1 MTDALDDFN
10 ACVAALHLTCQI
22 ANEYYVGLC
31 YVAEDRTNSSN
42 VDLNGDNYVCEVED
56 ASSCIPFECQINI
69 RPSSLLKKIVPDV
82 YAVQLQTQFMFMKE
96 AHDYFLKDSGSEI
109 FEGSID
115 QISASYVAPAVVF
128 GRFDYSLILSHK
140 AELKEFKVDGYYESY
155 IRKAALDRQCEFKAL
170 LPWLEHFWTCLSDAV
185 GKTKFNVLG
194 KQLQLILR
202 QIDRI
207 HEYEFASYQ
216 VLLGIAGDF
225 SPLLNNLNRPTK
237 V

>member
-22 ANEYYVGLC
+22 ANDYYLRLWHL
-31 YVAEDRTNSSN
+31 AEDQTNSAD
-42 VDLNGDNYVCEVED
+42 VDLNGDNYACELEN
-56 ASSCIPFECQINI
+56 ASSSIPFECQIKI
-69 RPSSLLKKIVPDV
+69 RPSSLLEKIDPDV

-96 AHDYFLKDSGSEI
+96 AQDYFLKDSSSEI

-185 GKTKFNVLG
+185 GTTQFNLLV
-194 KQLQLILR
+194 KQLQVILR

-225 SPLLNNLNRPTK
+225 SPLLNNLNRPPK

>member
-1 MTDALDDFN
+1 MTDALDNFN

-22 ANEYYVGLC
+22 ANEYYVGLWHF
-31 YVAEDRTNSSN
+31 AENQTNSSD
-42 VDLNGDNYVCEVED
+42 VDLNGDNYACELED
-56 ASSCIPFECQINI
+56 ASSSIPFECQIKI
-69 RPSSLLKKIVPDV
+69 RSNRLLEKIVPDV
-82 YAVQLQTQFMFMKE
+82 YAVQLQTQFMFIKE
-96 AHDYFLKDSGSEI
+96 AHDYFLKDSASEI

-115 QISASYVAPAVVF
+115 QISASYVAPTVLLR
-128 GRFDYSLILSHK
+128 GFDYALIMSQK
-140 AELKEFKVDGYYESY
+140 ADLKKFKVDGYYESY
-155 IRKAALDRQCEFKAL
+155 IRKAALDRHFEFKAL

-185 GKTKFNVLG
+185 GTTQFNVLV
-194 KQLQLILR
+194 KQLQVILR

-225 SPLLNNLNRPTK
+225 SPLLNNLNNPPK